1 MRWVIALVV
10 LAALIG
16 VATRAAIG
24 SVQEPYMVQAQ
35 TQQADGWNYAL
46 VVVQRNPTSA
56 QIASLIKRFA
66 ALHPQRPLVAEFYT
80 DGNAAVSFEGGGP
93 ADTSATAAKHVGE
106 FKRPQSGNGA
116 GWADAKGSQDSGKS
130 TFQAP

>member
-10 LAALIG
+10 LVVLIG

-24 SVQEPYMVQAQ
+24 SVQEPYMVQAES
-35 TQQADGWNYAL
+35 QQADGWNYTL
-46 VVVQRNPTSA
+46 VVVQRDPTSA
-56 QIASLIKRFA
+56 ELAALVKRFA
-66 ALHPQRPLVAEFYT
+66 ATHAQRPLVAEFYT
-80 DGNAAVSFEGGGP
+80 DGNAAVTFEGGGP
-93 ADTSATAAKHVGE
+93 ADTSATAAQHVGE

-116 GWADAKGSQDSGKS
+116 GWADAKGSQDAAKI